1 LPQTLE
7 EEELVEDDDDD
18 EEEEEEIRMENF
30 GKDKQVEIK

>member
-7 EEELVEDDDDD
+7 EEELVEDDDD